1 MMRCV
6 LRDVTYTQGRMLV
19 YSALLRLSLTLRGVS
34 ALMSCRPRMTH
45 RQELHQCR
53 LASAI
58 GPYDSDATDDQG
70 CQRSGAHHK
79 KAMLHLDRESAQL
92 TLCRLCV
99 DLPGYVNVQ
108 FVILRMARVLLR
120 TPIRDPG
127 GGKENFTDVAA
138 RV

>member
-6 LRDVTYTQGRMLV
+6 LGDVTYTQRRMLV

-34 ALMSCRPRMTH
+34 ALMSYKPRMTH
-45 RQELHQCR
+45 RQELHECR
-53 LASAI
+53 LAGAV
-58 GPYDSDATDDQG
+58 GAHDSDATDHQD

-79 KAMLHLDRESAQL
+79 KTMLHLDRESAQL
-92 TLCRLCV
+92 TLYRLGV
-99 DLPGYVNVQ
+99 DLPGYVKVQ